1 MKHLDRRSLLR
12 ATGAGIGAGVL
23 GSAWGQDGQ
32 IMRTVPHHLARARRV
47 VWLFQSGG
55 PSQLDLF
62 DNKPLLR
69 ERQGE
74 DLPPSVRKGQR
85 LTAMSGNQATLP
97 LVGSAFSFAHH
108 GQSGAEFSDLLPH
121 TASIADQL
129 CIVRSMHT
137 EAINHDP
144 AVTFMQT
151 GSQIAGRPSIGSWL
165 SLGLGSNN
173 PNLPTSCVLISKN
186 KGGQPLYARLW
197 GSGFLPSK
205 HQAIPLRAG
214 QDPILYLSNPPGV
227 SREQRKRALDALGQ
241 LHTLVANRDPSAL
254 DRQEQAELAWRLQAS
269 VPEVADMSDESDET
283 FELYG
288 EEARDPGSYAANCL
302 MARRLLERGVRF
314 VQLFHKDWDQHG
326 SLVGGI
332 KRQCR
337 ETDQASAALVRD
349 LARRGMLE
357 DTLVI
362 WGGEFGRTAYSQ
374 GPISSTEYGRDHHG
388 RCFTIWMAG
397 GGIQAGLTYGETDPF
412 GYNITRDPVHVHD
425 LQALILHL
433 LGIDHERLTWKYQGR
448 HFRLTDVFGRVPS
461 ALLG

>member
-12 ATGAGIGAGVL
+12 ATGAGIGTGVL
-23 GSAWGQDGQ
+23 NSAWGQDGQ
-32 IMRTVPHHLARARRV
+32 LVRTVPHHLARAKRV

-62 DNKPLLR
+62 DNKPLLS

-74 DLPPSVRKGQR
+74 NLPPSVRKGQR
-85 LTAMSGNQATLP
+85 LTTMSGNQATLP
-97 LVGSAFSFAHH
+97 LVGSAFSFARH

-144 AVTFMQT
+144 AVTYMQT

-173 PNLPTSCVLISKN
+173 PNLPTSCILISKN
-186 KGGQPLYARLW
+186 KGGQPLYSRLW

-241 LHTLVANRDPSAL
+241 LHRLAAERDPSAL

-269 VPEVADMSDESDET
+269 VPEVADMSDESEET

-288 EEARDPGSYAANCL
+288 EDARDPGSYAANCL

-337 ETDQASAALVRD
+337 ETDQGSAALVRD

-448 HFRLTDVFGRVPS
+448 HFRLTDVFGRVPR

>member
-1 MKHLDRRSLLR
+1 MKHLDRRAILR
-12 ATGAGIGAGVL
+12 GTGAAIGAGL
-23 GSAWGQDGQ
+23 MASSWGQGNQ
-32 IMRTVPHHLARARRV
+32 LIRPTPHHLAKAKRV

-55 PSQLDLF
+55 PSQLELLDH
-62 DNKPLLR
+62 KPLLK

-74 DLPPSVRKGQR
+74 DLPPSVRQGQR

-97 LVGSAFSFAHH
+97 LVGSAYSFARY
-108 GQSGAEFSDLLPH
+108 GQSGAEISELLPH
-121 TASIADQL
+121 TARIADRL

-173 PNLPTSCVLISKN
+173 PDLPTSCVLISKN
-186 KGGQPLYARLW
+186 KGGQPIYSRLW

-205 HQAIPLRAG
+205 HQGIPLRAG
-214 QDPILYLSNPPGV
+214 KDPILYLSNPPGV
-227 SREQRKRALDALGQ
+227 SREQRKRALDALAQ
-241 LHTLVANRDPSAL
+241 LHTEEARRNPLAL
-254 DRQEQAELAWRLQAS
+254 ERQEQAELAWRLQAS
-269 VPEVADMSDESDET
+269 VPEVADLSDESDET

-288 EEARDPGSYAANCL
+288 KDSRDPGTYAANCL

-326 SLVGGI
+326 SLVGNI
-332 KRQCR
+332 RRQCR
-337 ETDQASAALVRD
+337 ETDQGSAALVQD

-374 GPISSTEYGRDHHG
+374 GPITATDYGRDHHG
-388 RCFTIWMAG
+388 RCFSLWMAG
-397 GGIQAGLTYGETDPF
+397 GGIRPGMTYGESDPF
-412 GYNITRDPVHVHD
+412 GYNIVRDPMHVHD

-433 LGIDHERLTWKYQGR
+433 LGIDHERLTYKYQGR
-448 HFRLTDVFGRVPS
+448 HFRLTDVFGRVPR